1 MKLEEALIQLD
12 EEELFGKEY
21 SIDIEQSEI
30 MKNFGTLANMIQ
42 KSDRWI
48 KGKGQINL

>member
-1 MKLEEALIQLD
+1 MKLEEALMQLE
-12 EEELFGKEY
+12 EEELFGKVH

-42 KSDRWI
+42 EAMKQGTDFCF
-48 KGKGQINL
+48 K